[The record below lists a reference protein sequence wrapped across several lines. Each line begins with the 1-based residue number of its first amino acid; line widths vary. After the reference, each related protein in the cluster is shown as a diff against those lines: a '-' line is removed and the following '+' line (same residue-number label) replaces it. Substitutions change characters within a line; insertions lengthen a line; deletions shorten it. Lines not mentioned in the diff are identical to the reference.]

1 MLAAA
6 HLVRSKVASVSEHEI
21 VSAAQATIQGLI
33 EQLRIVTGE
42 RDAARGERNAL
53 RAILAQHGLTTADEA
68 TEPEDAHG
76 G

>member
-1 MLAAA
+1 M
-6 HLVRSKVASVSEHEI
+6 SEHAI

-42 RDAARGERNAL
+42 RDAAQAKL
-53 RAILAQHGLTTADEA
+53 RVARDLLVAYGLETADEA